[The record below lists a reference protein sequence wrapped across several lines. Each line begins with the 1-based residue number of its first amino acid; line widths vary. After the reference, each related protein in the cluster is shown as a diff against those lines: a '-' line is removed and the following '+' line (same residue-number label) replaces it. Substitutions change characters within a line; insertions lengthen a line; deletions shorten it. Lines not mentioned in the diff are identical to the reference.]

1 MTESNLNKKTN
12 SNTDSHSSPS
22 FQLKKTLVERL
33 LNFGFL
39 KNEDETNPNNLKNL
53 IEQHEEE
60 QGELDEESKLLL
72 RNLLAFGDLKVND
85 VMIPRA
91 DIIAVSLS
99 SSIDQIIKVF
109 QKESHSRMPVYKD
122 NLDDVSG
129 VIHIKDIVKFWDK
142 RKAFKL
148 SAHLKEALFVPPSM
162 PVPDLLLTMRTKRLH
177 MALVVDEYGG
187 TDGLVTIEDLV
198 ESIVGDIED
207 EHDEDEK
214 PLFNVL
220 TDGTVEASGRASII
234 DVENTIG
241 ADFLPEHHDEEIDTV
256 AGLVASLAGRVPQ
269 RGEVISHDGGF
280 EFEITQADAR
290 RVKKIIIRKIAPLN
304 DERD

>member
-1 MTESNLNKKTN
+1 MKENNLNKKN
-12 SNTDSHSSPS
+12 ISDTDSPSTSS

-39 KNEDETNPNNLKNL
+39 KNEGDTNSNNLKNL

-72 RNLLAFGDLKVND
+72 RNLLSFGDLKVND

-91 DIIAVSLS
+91 DIVAVGLS
-99 SSIDQIIKVF
+99 SSIDKIIKAF

-129 VIHIKDIVKFWDK
+129 VIHIKDIVKFWDR

-148 SAHLKEALFVPPSM
+148 SSHLKEALFVPPSM
-162 PVPDLLLTMRTKRLH
+162 SVPDLLLTMRTKRLH

-214 PLFNVL
+214 PLFNIL
-220 TDGTVEASGRASII
+220 SDGTIEASGRASTA
-234 DVENTIG
+234 DVEKSLG

-256 AGLVASLAGRVPQ
+256 AGVVASLAGRVPQ
-269 RGEVISHDGGF
+269 RGEVISHNGGF

-290 RVKKIIIRKIAPLN
+290 RVKKLIIRKITQIK